1 MWVLTRTTALCR
13 SLTAS
18 SGSTTGRTAQTRSF
32 AVRPKV
38 QVPVDKNRVHETPIV
53 QNCGGKLMQWM
64 GPGSRWQMYCAL
76 LFSGSLVYQADASVN
91 MMELVATSG
100 AICSASATVFFG
112 AKRVCDRVVTDI
124 SSCRRMGDPDEFLRV
139 SVLGVGVKEVL
150 EASPKDVKL
159 LGHDGEDAYSFVVGG
174 RRLELDTSTGEC
186 LNRKALEILL
196 QGKPLVTRKVKQGKK
211 GTRR

>member
-1 MWVLTRTTALCR
+1 MLVLSRRAATTALWR
-13 SLTAS
+13 SLTALPVNTVGHAS
-18 SGSTTGRTAQTRSF
+18 QTRSF
-32 AVRPKV
+32 A
-38 QVPVDKNRVHETPIV
+38 NRVHETPIV
-53 QNCGGKLMQWM
+53 QNCGGKFMQWM

-76 LFSGSLVYQADASVN
+76 LFSGSMVYQADASANLLEV
-91 MMELVATSG
+91 LVTSG

-124 SSCRRMGDPDEFLRV
+124 SSCRRMGDPDEFMRV

-159 LGHDGEDAYSFVVGG
+159 LGHDGEDTYSFAVGG
-174 RRLELDTSTGEC
+174 RQLELDTSTGKC

-211 GTRR
+211 GSRR